1 MFALHFIPYFFMLSS
16 TLIAVFRLMEPA
28 DIELMDQLINTPLF
42 KIPNRHKDTVAVWQF
57 LKPYAPRFTPTQ
69 QLEKTV
75 VAQQLFGHRA
85 APEKDLRKAMSLLLG
100 MIKKTVLMR
109 QVIGTQAAPE
119 QEYLRAVQTDLGL
132 LRWLT
137 IRTQN
142 TITAPEK
149 RQKVSKNRLLV
160 DQQYRAVH
168 AATNDFPV
176 AEGAR
181 FNQKNFSE
189 WQLMSFWREY
199 ELLEYAGHQRLDDA
213 QTQHLSGALTALDQF
228 YYQMKMNLVTHL
240 QVKHL
245 VRPIQEPYVQIQID
259 AAQQLMQ
266 QLPEHLQ
273 HVPALQVY
281 AAVSQMLYA
290 PETGETAYQKT
301 DHLLKNKQ
309 LNLPEEIIKSLKT
322 IQSTY
327 CAKLYN
333 QTGDQVYLQ
342 RRFDL
347 FKESLEADLAQQN
360 GKITAVQL
368 SGTVSNALKLGPSN
382 HRWVTQFLARFSQG
396 TDVLGTETPREVY
409 KVNRAHLLL
418 QQGHFREAS
427 NELIGYEWY
436 SRLDDP
442 QILLLAI
449 RIDLKIQFELKRYT
463 DDYTMRTLDTAEKR
477 ILRLAGLD
485 EQQRS
490 MTLLFLRFIKQLSL
504 LFAVTHLYTRIQL
517 VEKVE
522 ELNAKINL
530 KPIAEKE
537 WLMAKVNVLAN
548 GLHK

>member
-1 MFALHFIPYFFMLSS
+1 M
-16 TLIAVFRLMEPA
+16 
-28 DIELMDQLINTPLF
+28 
-42 KIPNRHKDTVAVWQF
+42 
-57 LKPYAPRFTPTQ
+57 
-69 QLEKTV
+69 
-75 VAQQLFGHRA
+75 
-85 APEKDLRKAMSLLLG
+85 
-100 MIKKTVLMR
+100 
-109 QVIGTQAAPE
+109 
-119 QEYLRAVQTDLGL
+119 
-132 LRWLT
+132 
-137 IRTQN
+137 
-142 TITAPEK
+142 
-149 RQKVSKNRLLV
+149 
-160 DQQYRAVH
+160 
-168 AATNDFPV
+168 
-176 AEGAR
+176 
-181 FNQKNFSE
+181 
-189 WQLMSFWREY
+189 
-199 ELLEYAGHQRLDDA
+199 
-213 QTQHLSGALTALDQF
+213 
-228 YYQMKMNLVTHL
+228 
-240 QVKHL
+240 
-245 VRPIQEPYVQIQID
+245 
-259 AAQQLMQ
+259 
-266 QLPEHLQ
+266 
-273 HVPALQVY
+273 
-281 AAVSQMLYA
+281 
-290 PETGETAYQKT
+290 
-301 DHLLKNKQ
+301 
-309 LNLPEEIIKSLKT
+309 NLPEEIIKSLKT

-396 TDVLGTETPREVY
+396 KDVLGTETPREVY
-409 KVNRAHLLL
+409 KVNQAHLLL
-418 QQGHFREAS
+418 QQGYFREAS

-449 RIDLKIQFELKRYT
+449 RIDLKIQFELKRYM

-490 MTLLFLRFIKQLSL
+490 MTLLFLRVIKQLSL
-504 LFAVTHLYTRIQL
+504 LLAVTHLHTPSQL